1 MIDVYEVMKTILPYR
16 NDDLVVPTEMAVSAW
31 ADVTVNPEL
40 DVPNFGSLITIADQD
55 PKNLYH
61 IVLDNEMN
69 ATTGGQPVPNA
80 GEFSFARIAMEC
92 GYPKVYEFTD
102 IDSWCTQMSNILFED
117 GPVMVVFK
125 SLPLMPDWSK
135 SRRREL
141 KSSAWLAHN
150 SID

>member
-1 MIDVYEVMKTILPYR
+1 MTITGTSARPAFTARRVSSCPGLNSVDRGTVKTPTIGLPG
-16 NDDLVVPTEMAVSAW
+16 
-31 ADVTVNPEL
+31 ADAAI
-40 DVPNFGSLITIADQD
+40 SC
-55 PKNLYH
+55 KR
-61 IVLDNEMN
+61 
-69 ATTGGQPVPNA
+69 
-80 GEFSFARIAMEC
+80 FSFARIAMEC
-92 GYPKVYEFTD
+92 GYPNVYEFTD

-135 SRRREL
+135 SRRREI